1 MPLEVPVN
9 PSHCICTH
17 RDHQGRPCPNTDFDA
32 QTLLC
37 STCKTGHWKPVAL
50 LSMSQR
56 LTWFDFALAAMISA
70 AASIGSELLEGSGLE
85 IEPPQVT

>member
-1 MPLEVPVN
+1 
-9 PSHCICTH
+9 
-17 RDHQGRPCPNTDFDA
+17 
-32 QTLLC
+32 
-37 STCKTGHWKPVAL
+37 
-50 LSMSQR
+50 MSQR